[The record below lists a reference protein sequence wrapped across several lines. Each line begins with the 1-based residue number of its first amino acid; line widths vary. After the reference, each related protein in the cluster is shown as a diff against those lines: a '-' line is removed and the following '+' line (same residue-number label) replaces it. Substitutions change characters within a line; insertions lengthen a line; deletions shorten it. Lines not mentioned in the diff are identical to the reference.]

1 MDCRRTDESI
11 FLCLS
16 IKADLVSSIYIQ
28 GDGGSA
34 TALCSLLANRNLIT
48 GYSDKSYIK
57 LKLTVSTLR
66 LLHQ

>member
-1 MDCRRTDESI
+1 MDWRRTDESI

-16 IKADLVSSIYIQ
+16 IKADLVSYIYIQ